1 MSNLKELKNKD
12 IGIIG
17 FGKEGKAAARFLKQ
31 FSKKITILD
40 RDKNKIIPKNYKKVL
55 GSDYLKNLNNFKVLI
70 LSPGIFPFKKEFK
83 NFKGKILTPT
93 QIFFE
98 NFKGKIIGISGTK
111 GKGTVA
117 TLIYKVLKN
126 GRYNVSLGGNIG
138 KPLLNFLEKNPKIVV
153 AELSSFQLQNL
164 KKSPQIAILL
174 DILEDHLD
182 YHQSLNEYFEAKL
195 NLLKFQKRDDI
206 AIIDKNLLRKIKDIK
221 KIGEGKKFFFDLN
234 FSLIKNFKIKLF
246 GSHNLKNISVVLTLA
261 KILKIKK
268 EILRKTIENFKP
280 LRFHLEPIGEIN
292 GIKFINDSASTNPFS
307 TIEAVKSFSTPKVL
321 ILGGKEKNINLN
333 PLKKEILKNKSIKNV
348 ILFGEVSRKLF
359 KILKN
364 KKERYLVNSLE
375 KAVILAKKLAQKNE
389 IILFSPGF
397 SSLDE
402 FKNSKERGKI
412 FEKLVKTL

>member
-246 GSHNLKNISVVLTLA
+246 GSHNLKNISAVLTLA

>member
-246 GSHNLKNISVVLTLA
+246 GSHNLKNISAVLTLA

-307 TIEAVKSFSTPKVL
+307 TIEAVKSFSAPKVL

>member
-221 KIGEGKKFFFDLN
+221 KIGKGKKFFFDLN

-246 GSHNLKNISVVLTLA
+246 GSHNLKNISAVLTLA

-307 TIEAVKSFSTPKVL
+307 TIEAVKSFSAPKVL

>member
-1 MSNLKELKNKD
+1 MSNLKKLKNKN

-17 FGKEGKAAARFLKQ
+17 FGKEGKATAGFLRR

-40 RDKNKIIPKNYKKVL
+40 KDKNKIVPKSYKKIL
-55 GSDYLKNLNNFKVLI
+55 GDNYLKNLDDFEILI
-70 LSPGIFPFKKEFK
+70 LSPGIFPFRKEFK
-83 NFKGKILTPT
+83 NFKGEILTPT

-117 TLIYKVLKN
+117 TLIYKILKN
-126 GRYNVSLGGNIG
+126 EKYNVSLGGNIG
-138 KPLLNFLEKNPKIVV
+138 KPLLNFLEKDLKIVV

-164 KKSPQIAILL
+164 KRSPQIAILL

-182 YHQSLNEYFEAKL
+182 YHRSLKEYLEAKL
-195 NLLKFQKRDDI
+195 NLLKFQKKDDI
-206 AIIDKNLLRKIKDIK
+206 AIIDKNLLEKIKDIK
-221 KIGEGKKFFFDLN
+221 RIGKGKKFFFDLN
-234 FSLIKNFKIKLF
+234 FSLIRDFKIKLF
-246 GSHNLKNISVVLTLA
+246 GFHNLKNISAVLTLA

-268 EILRKTIENFKP
+268 EVLRKTIENFKP
-280 LRFHLEPIGEIN
+280 LRFHLEPVGEID

-307 TIEAVKSFSTPKVL
+307 TIEAIKSFSAPKIL
-321 ILGGKEKNINLN
+321 ILGGKEKNINLD

-348 ILFGEVSRKLF
+348 VVFGEVSKKLF

-364 KKERYLVNSLE
+364 KKEKYLVNSLE
-375 KAVILAKKLAQKNE
+375 KAVILAKKLAKKDE
-389 IILFSPGF
+389 IVLFSPGF